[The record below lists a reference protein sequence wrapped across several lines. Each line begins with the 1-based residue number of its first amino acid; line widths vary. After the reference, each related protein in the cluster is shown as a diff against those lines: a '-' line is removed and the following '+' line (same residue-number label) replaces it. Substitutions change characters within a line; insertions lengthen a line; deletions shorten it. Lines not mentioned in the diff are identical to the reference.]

1 MPVFLANEEILE
13 KYNECV
19 ICPARSNNLYI
30 EGGIWKKIFEKA
42 GYRELLALCFNRS
55 SYAISKPFV
64 TSGLKLSKYIIHVLT
79 PYLNASNCS
88 FEEDIYASYHEI
100 FKLIIKNGFSNVVFT
115 PLTYSYKRVGNK
127 YSLRTCYF
135 FIRYFMLLYN
145 YTGNIYVLSSHQTV
159 EDERNNYTSTYVS
172 SSFPISKRHT
182 PLSYPLEDRK

>member
-1 MPVFLANEEILE
+1 MPSYKSKE
-13 KYNECV
+13 KTKDGRIWYFKTYYTD
-19 ICPARSNNLYI
+19 ID
-30 EGGIWKKIFEKA
+30 GIRKTYKSKKYMTKKIFEKA

-55 SYAISKPFV
+55 SHAISKPFV

-145 YTGNIYVLSSHQTV
+145 YT
-159 EDERNNYTSTYVS
+159 TYNK
-172 SSFPISKRHT
+172 IHNK
-182 PLSYPLEDRK
+182 